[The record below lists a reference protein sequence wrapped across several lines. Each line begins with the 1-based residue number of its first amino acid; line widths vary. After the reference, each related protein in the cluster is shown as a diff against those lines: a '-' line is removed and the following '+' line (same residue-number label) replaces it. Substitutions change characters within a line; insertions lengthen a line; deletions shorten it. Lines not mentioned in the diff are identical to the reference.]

1 MARQLQTLGS
11 IFILT
16 LGAFVSACAQTAP
29 DASAQLRAAPL
40 NTQQVVANMEQR
52 NRDRAL
58 ALKQFEGSRLYRME
72 YRGFLKNEDAEMTVS
87 MNYCWPDKK
96 NFTVL
101 SQSGS
106 KFVIEHVF
114 KKLLEAEQEALQP
127 ANLAHN
133 GLTSAN
139 YEFELVGYEET
150 PHSAQYVLAVT
161 PREKTKFLYVGKI
174 WIDAN
179 DFAVTRVEAEPAKNP
194 SFWIKKSEIRHT
206 YAKVD
211 GFWLPSENHT
221 ESMIRV
227 GGKATLS
234 IEYSNYK
241 ITLADAPQ
249 AKPATAALNLQ

>member
-1 MARQLQTLGS
+1 MTRQRQILCS

-16 LGAFVSACAQTAP
+16 LSAFVPALAQTATEAAP
-29 DASAQLRAAPL
+29 QLKAAPL
-40 NTQQVVANMEQR
+40 NTQQVVANMEER

-72 YRGFLKNEDAEMTVS
+72 YRGFPKNEDAEMTVS
-87 MNYCWPDKK
+87 MDYRWPDKK
-96 NFTVL
+96 NFKVV

-106 KFVIEHVF
+106 KFVIDHVF

-139 YEFELVGYEET
+139 YDFELVGYEQT
-150 PHSAQYVLAVT
+150 PQSARYVLAVT
-161 PREKTKFLYVGKI
+161 PKERSKFLYLGKI
-174 WIDAN
+174 WVDAK
-179 DFAVTRVEAEPAKNP
+179 DFAVARVEAEPAKNP

-211 GFWLPSENHT
+211 DFWLPVENHT
-221 ESMIRV
+221 ESMIRI

-241 ITLADAPQ
+241 ITQAETPQ
-249 AKPATAALNLQ
+249 VKTAAALLTLQ